1 MLTYSLC
8 RKRSSIV
15 EKLVVSVLGQDR
27 PGIVA
32 SVSNILY
39 AHDCNIE
46 DVTQTILQSE
56 FAAILLVNCPG
67 TCSADLEKDLVNAC
81 EPLGLSVLIRPAA
94 HAVRGEAVATEPLV
108 VTTSG
113 PDCSGQVA
121 RVSAVIKE
129 FDANITELK
138 AVKQMDADSAVF
150 IMIFEINFPLASDS
164 SLFRSRLGEV
174 CSELEMKYSVQ
185 HREIFEAINRI

>member
-1 MLTYSLC
+1 M
-8 RKRSSIV
+8 K
-15 EKLVVSVLGQDR
+15 KLVVSVLGKDQ

-56 FAAILLVNCPG
+56 FAAILLVNCSESCVPG
-67 TCSADLEKDLVNAC
+67 LAKELQQKLDS
-81 EPLGLSVLIRPAA
+81 LGLSVFIRPATA
-94 HAVRGEAVATEPLV
+94 AAAIPSAPPEPLV

-121 RVSAVIKE
+121 RVAAVIRD
-129 FDANITELK
+129 FNANITELK
-138 AVKQMDADSAVF
+138 AVSRKEPGSSEF
-150 IMIFEINFPLASDS
+150 IMIFEIAFPLGADFIA
-164 SLFRSRLGEV
+164 FRDRLRDV
-174 CSELEMKYSVQ
+174 CSGIGLRYSVQ
-185 HREIFEAINRI
+185 HRDIFEAINRV